1 MRFRWGTD
9 WADPGGYLLILV
21 EFQSGRNADMALRMA
36 AYAAELYAELETAGV
51 VRAGGPR
58 PPIFPLLIHNGP
70 SRWTAST
77 ALDDL
82 IAQPAPPAIA
92 AASPQDIED
101 ARLAARDLAAFQL
114 QHAYWPLD
122 FHPHREDDAHA
133 DNAMSVMIGLESA
146 STPGGL
152 LPPLQVLREVPQRP
166 LAEWMLVWTLR
177 RLGVDDG
184 TAEEMRRMA
193 SLDEFRSQL
202 EETARGW
209 TEQWFAEGREEG
221 IEQGRAEGVQQG
233 RAEGVA
239 AQRATLRR
247 QAALRFGAAAERL
260 DPLVAKVDSLA
271 RLAEISVW
279 VMTDTIDQLAA
290 KIEAA
295 AEDGHAH

>member
-9 WADPGGYLLILV
+9 WADPGSYLLILV
-21 EFQSGRNADMALRMA
+21 EFQSGRDADMALRMA
-36 AYAAELYAELETAGV
+36 SYAAELYAELETAGV

-70 SRWTAST
+70 NRWTAST
-77 ALDDL
+77 TLDKL

-92 AASPQDIED
+92 NASPQDIED
-101 ARLAARDLAAFQL
+101 ARQAARDLAAFQL
-114 QHAYWPLD
+114 GHAYWPLD

-146 STPGGL
+146 SAPGDL

-177 RLGVDDG
+177 RLGVDDE

-221 IEQGRAEGVQQG
+221 IEQGIEQG
-233 RAEGVA
+233 RAESTA
-239 AQRATLRR
+239 AQRAAVRR

-260 DPLVAKVDSLA
+260 DPLLAKVGSPA
-271 RLAEISVW
+271 KLAEISVW
-279 VMTDTIDQLAA
+279 LMTDTLDELTA
-290 KIEAA
+290 KVEAA
-295 AEDGHAH
+295 AAGDQAH